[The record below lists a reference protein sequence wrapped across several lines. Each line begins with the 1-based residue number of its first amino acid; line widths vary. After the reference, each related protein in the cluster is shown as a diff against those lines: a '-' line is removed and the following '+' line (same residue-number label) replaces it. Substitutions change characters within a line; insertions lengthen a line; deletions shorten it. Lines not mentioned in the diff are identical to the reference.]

1 MGALAGTP
9 RGGESPQFF
18 LQRALS
24 IPLSIGDAV
33 ELYLLSCKFVFIHV
47 AFHFEIYVANKVL
60 ICFPY
65 QYNMMKLA
73 VYLQEI
79 ISDLHVNY

>member
-1 MGALAGTP
+1 MIMMHVTGMW
-9 RGGESPQFF
+9 SSF
-18 LQRALS
+18 L
-24 IPLSIGDAV
+24 GAV
-33 ELYLLSCKFVFIHV
+33 ELYLLSCKFVFVHV

-60 ICFPY
+60 SCFPY

-79 ISDLHVNY
+79 ISDLRVNY